1 MKKLA
6 HVTAIVFL
14 FGLPYVKADDR
25 HHPQSGQE
33 AAASAAATS
42 ASQSMRMGMMDMD
55 RMQEMHKT
63 MERIQQSKD
72 PAERQR
78 LMQEHMEQMQKMMGD
93 MHGMMGKGMGA
104 GMSAE
109 DRQKMMEN
117 RMDMMQGM
125 MDQMMEHMMVQG
137 GAVKQERVEQDKQ
150 HEHEDSGKRRRL
162 EMKNE

>member
-6 HVTAIVFL
+6 HVTAIMFL
-14 FGLPYVKADDR
+14 FGLPYVQADDR
-25 HHPQSGQE
+25 HHPQPGQE
-33 AAASAAATS
+33 AAASTPATS

-55 RMQEMHKT
+55 RMQDMHKM

-93 MHGMMGKGMGA
+93 MHGMMDKGMGA

-109 DRQKMMEN
+109 DRQKMMEK
-117 RMDMMQGM
+117 RMNMMQGM
-125 MDQMMEHMMVQG
+125 MEQMMEHMKEKT
-137 GAVKQERVEQDKQ
+137 GAVKQERAEQDEK
-150 HEHEDSGKRRRL
+150 HEHEDKGKRRRL
-162 EMKNE
+162 EMQ